1 MSAINLF
8 QLLPAVYRMRDAQ
21 IASTQTLLTPAQQ
34 AQLTALLQM
43 QTMQQTLSSDQ
54 LAELQQLQTLAARG
68 PLESLLLVVS
78 EQLSAVA
85 YDLDQLYDNQFIETC
100 AQWVIPYI
108 GDLIGYQSVAGIAP
122 AVDNPRAEVAE
133 TISLRRRKGTILV
146 IEQLARDATGWGAH
160 AKEQFQVLAD
170 TQYMK
175 HIRPRNYYAP
185 NLRQWKPGIFM
196 DTGFDETA
204 HKVDV
209 RRIDSMQW
217 NAHGQYNI
225 QNIAVFLWS
234 LSAYS
239 VTQSPLTTMAEGNTQ
254 CFRFSPLNQDVPLF
268 HRAISQG
275 EQIAAAA
282 GPANVPDRL
291 LRRVLCADLTE
302 GVGGTYYGQGASLAL
317 YLNKQLLNPYQI
329 GVADLAGKDG
339 AWANL
344 STTGPDAGPFQND
357 ELVVLVDPELGRLAL
372 ADNYSGQTLSATWYY
387 GANANMGGGEYERNT
402 TASPFEV
409 NDSAYVVPFP
419 DPRFPGLQDALTYA
433 LGLLPLGNAVAV
445 EISGESAAQQA
456 IDLPLNDFPFVSAS
470 VTMTTALS
478 VDLPANTTLELRSAN
493 QTVQTLLLDGA
504 LTVTGDAGSQFLLN
518 GIVIAA
524 QETFTP
530 PGTAPALL
538 NVPLAR
544 PSSAGN
550 TENLLAE
557 LTLTDCT
564 LVPGWG
570 FKAATDDGK
579 PQKPTH
585 ANTPVLQLAAN
596 AVALTATN
604 SILGAILSNPL
615 ATVSL
620 TNCIVDSTDPSN
632 TAYAAVDAPTGATTN
647 ENSGGAALTM
657 NGCTVVGRVHA
668 SVLQYVSDCI
678 FWAYDNKKG
687 TAALVAD
694 RRQQGCVRFSFLPIG
709 AVVPAQYECVQQK
722 VAGAF
727 PAFVTTLYGQPG
739 YLKLMAC
746 TDNSIRRGADDGS
759 EMGAYHFVMAPQRES
774 DLQIRLQEYV
784 PVGMEFGIVYQT

>member
-1 MSAINLF
+1 MSGINLF

-21 IASTQTLLTPAQQ
+21 IASAQTLLTPAQQ

-43 QTMQQTLSSDQ
+43 QTMPQTLSSDQ
-54 LAELQQLQTLAARG
+54 LAELQQLQTLAGCG

-78 EQLSAVA
+78 EQLQAVA

-108 GDLIGYQSVAGIAP
+108 GDLIGYRSVAGIAP
-122 AVDNPRAEVAE
+122 EVDNPRSEVAE

-175 HIRPRNYYAP
+175 HNRPRNFYAP
-185 NLRQWKPGIFM
+185 NLRQWKPGIYM

-209 RRIDSMQW
+209 RRIDSTQW

-239 VTQSPLTTMAEGNTQ
+239 VTQSPLTKMELGNAQ
-254 CFRFSPLNQDVPLF
+254 CFRFSALNQDVPLF
-268 HRAISQG
+268 HAAISQG

-291 LRRVLCADLTE
+291 LRRVLCADLTQS
-302 GVGGTYYGQGASLAL
+302 VGGAYYGQGASLAL

-344 STTGPDAGPFQND
+344 SPTEGPFKNG
-357 ELVVLVDPELGRLAL
+357 ELVVLIDPELGRLAL
-372 ADNYSGQTLSATWYY
+372 ANNYSGQPLSATWYY
-387 GANANMGGGEYERNT
+387 GANANMGGGEYARNT
-402 TASPFEV
+402 TTSPFAV
-409 NDSAYVVPFP
+409 DDPAYVVPFP
-419 DPRFPGLQDALTYA
+419 DPRFAGLQDALTYA
-433 LGLLPLGNAVAV
+433 VGLLPLGNAVAV
-445 EISGESAAQQA
+445 EISGESAAQDA
-456 IDLPLNDFPFVSAS
+456 SDLALNEFPFVSAS

-478 VDLPANTTLELRSAN
+478 VDLPANTTLELRSADP
-493 QTVQTLLLDGA
+493 TVQTLLLDGA
-504 LTVTGDAGSQFLLN
+504 LTVTGDARSRFLLN
-518 GIVIAA
+518 GIVMAA
-524 QETFTP
+524 QATFTP
-530 PGTAPALL
+530 PATAPALL
-538 NVPLAR
+538 NVPLVR
-544 PSSAGN
+544 PISAGS

-570 FKAATDDGK
+570 FQAATDNGK
-579 PQKPTH
+579 PQK
-585 ANTPVLQLAAN
+585 AAQAKAPVLQLAAN
-596 AVALTATN
+596 TVALTATN
-604 SILGAILSNPL
+604 SILGGILSNPL

-620 TNCIVDSTDPSN
+620 TNCIVDATDPSN
-632 TAYAAVDAPTGATTN
+632 TAYAAVDAATD
-647 ENSGGAALTM
+647 EKSGGAALTM

-687 TAALVAD
+687 TGALVAD
-694 RRQQGCVRFSFLPIG
+694 RRQQGCVRFSFLPFG
-709 AVVPAQYECVQQK
+709 AVVPAQYECVQQA
-722 VAGAF
+722 VAGVF
-727 PAFVTTLYGQPG
+727 PVFVTTLYGQPG

-746 TDNSIRRGADDGS
+746 TDDSIRRGASDGS

>member
-21 IASTQTLLTPAQQ
+21 IASAQTLLTPAQQ
-34 AQLTALLQM
+34 SQLAALLQM
-43 QTMQQTLSSDQ
+43 QALQQTLSSDQ
-54 LAELQQLQTLAARG
+54 LAELALLQTLAARG

-78 EQLSAVA
+78 EQMNAVA
-85 YDLDQLYDNQFIETC
+85 YDLDQLYDDQFIETC

-108 GDLIGYQSVAGIAP
+108 GDLIGYQSVVGIAP

-133 TISLRRRKGTILV
+133 TISLRRRKGTVLV

-160 AKEQFQVLAD
+160 AKEEFQVLAD

-185 NLRQWKPGIFM
+185 NLRHWKPGVYT

-209 RRIDSMQW
+209 RRIDSTKW
-217 NAHGQYNI
+217 NGQGQYNI

-234 LSAYS
+234 LGACS
-239 VTQSPLTTMAEGNTQ
+239 VTQSPLTAMDASNKQ
-254 CFRFSPLNQDVPLF
+254 CFRFSALNQDVPLF

-291 LRRVLCADLTE
+291 LRRVLCADLSQ
-302 GVGGTYYGQGASLAL
+302 GVGATYYGQGASLAL

-344 STTGPDAGPFQND
+344 STSEPDPGPLANP
-357 ELVVLVDPELGRLAL
+357 EYAVLVDPELGRLAL
-372 ADNYSGQTLSATWYY
+372 ADQYKGQQLSATWYY
-387 GANANMGGGEYERNT
+387 GANANIGGGEYARNT
-402 TASPFEV
+402 TASPFAV
-409 NDSAYVVPFP
+409 TNPAYVVPFP
-419 DPRFPGLQDALTYA
+419 DGRFPGLQDALTYA
-433 LGLLPLGNAVAV
+433 VNLMALGNAVAV
-445 EISGESAAQQA
+445 EISGESAT
-456 IDLPLNDFPFVSAS
+456 DLATDESVANAFPFVSAS

-478 VDLPANTTLELRSAN
+478 VDLPANTTLELRSADE
-493 QTVQTLLLDGA
+493 TVQTLLLDGA

-518 GIVIAA
+518 GIVMAA
-524 QETFTP
+524 QDKFKP
-530 PGTAPALL
+530 PAKEPALL
-538 NVPLAR
+538 NIPLTR
-544 PSSAGN
+544 LGGSA
-550 TENLLAE
+550 ENLLAE

-564 LVPGWG
+564 LVPGWR
-570 FKAATDDGK
+570 FEAASADGK
-579 PQKPTH
+579 PQQAAEP
-585 ANTPVLQLAAN
+585 NTPVLQLGAN
-596 AVALTATN
+596 AVALAATN
-604 SILGAILSNPL
+604 SILGGIRSNPL

-620 TNCIVDSTDPSN
+620 TNCIVDATDPGN
-632 TAYAAVDAPTGATTN
+632 TAYDATTDAT
-647 ENSGGAALTM
+647 SGGGAALTM

-668 SVLQYVSDCI
+668 SVLQYVSDCV
-678 FWAYDNKKG
+678 FWANDDRRG
-687 TAALVAD
+687 TSALVAD
-694 RRQQGCVRFSFLPIG
+694 RRQQGCVRFSFLPFR
-709 AVVPAQYECVQQK
+709 AVVPAQYQCVQQT
-722 VAGAF
+722 VAGVF
-727 PAFVTTLYGQPG
+727 PAFVTTRYGQPA

-746 TDNSIRRGADDGS
+746 TDDSIRRGADDGS

>member
-1 MSAINLF
+1 MSAIDLF
-8 QLLPAVYRMRDAQ
+8 QLLPAVYRVRDAQ
-21 IASTQTLLTPAQQ
+21 IASAQTLLTPAQQ

-43 QTMQQTLSSDQ
+43 QAMQQTLSSDQ
-54 LAELQQLQTLAARG
+54 LAELQLLQTLAARG

-78 EQLSAVA
+78 EQLNAMA
-85 YDLDQLYDNQFIETC
+85 YDLDQLYDDQFIETC

-108 GDLIGYQSVAGIAP
+108 GDLIGYQSVTGIAP

-160 AKEQFQVLAD
+160 AKEEFQVLAD

-185 NLRQWKPGIFM
+185 NLRNWKPGVYI
-196 DTGFDETA
+196 DTGFDATA

-209 RRIDSMQW
+209 RRIDSTKW
-217 NAHGQYNI
+217 NGHGQYNI

-234 LSAYS
+234 LGAYS
-239 VTQSPLTTMAEGNTQ
+239 VTQSPLTAMAPGNTQ
-254 CFRFSPLNQDVPLF
+254 CFRFSALNQDVPLF

-291 LRRVLCADLTE
+291 LRRALCADLSQ
-302 GVGGTYYGQGASLAL
+302 GVGAAYYGQGASLAL

-344 STTGPDAGPFQND
+344 STSSPLAGPFANP
-357 ELVVLVDPELGRLAL
+357 EYVVLVDPELGRLAL
-372 ADNYSGQTLSATWYY
+372 ADKYAGQQLSASWYY
-387 GANANMGGGEYERNT
+387 GANANMGGGEYARNT
-402 TASPFEV
+402 TASPFAV
-409 NDSAYVVPFP
+409 TNPAYVVPFP
-419 DPRFPGLQDALTYA
+419 DPRFGGVQDALTYA
-433 LGLLPLGNAVAV
+433 VGLLALGNAVAV
-445 EISGESAAQQA
+445 EISGESATGDTV
-456 IDLPLNDFPFVSAS
+456 DLAANEFPFVSAS

-478 VDLPANTTLELRSAN
+478 VDLPANTTLELRSADE
-493 QTVQTLLLDGA
+493 TVQTLLLDGA

-518 GIVIAA
+518 GIVMAA
-524 QETFTP
+524 QATFKP
-530 PGTAPALL
+530 PAKAPALL

-544 PSSAGN
+544 PSG

-570 FKAATDDGK
+570 FDAATNGGK
-579 PQKPTH
+579 PQK
-585 ANTPVLQLAAN
+585 AAEAKAPVLQLAAN
-596 AVALTATN
+596 AVALTATG
-604 SILGAILSNPL
+604 SILGGIQSNPL

-620 TNCIVDSTDPSN
+620 TNCIVDATGPGN
-632 TAYAAVDAPTGATTN
+632 TAYAAVDTATVN
-647 ENSGGAALTM
+647 QSGGAALTM

-678 FWAYDNKKG
+678 FWADDDRRG
-687 TAALVAD
+687 TPGLVAD
-694 RRQQGCVRFSFLPIG
+694 RRQQGCVRFSFLPFR
-709 AVVPAQYECVQQK
+709 AVVPAQYQCVHQA
-722 VAGAF
+722 VAGVF

>member
-43 QTMQQTLSSDQ
+43 QAMQQTLSSDQ

-78 EQLSAVA
+78 EQLNALA
-85 YDLDQLYDNQFIETC
+85 YDVDQLYDDQFIETC

-108 GDLIGYQSVAGIAP
+108 GDLIGYQSVTGIAP
-122 AVDNPRAEVAE
+122 EVDNPRAEVAE

-160 AKEQFQVLAD
+160 AKEEFQVLAD

-175 HIRPRNYYAP
+175 HIRPRNFYSP
-185 NLRQWKPGIFM
+185 NLRRWKPGVYM

-209 RRIDSMQW
+209 RRIDSTKW
-217 NAHGQYNI
+217 NGHGQYNI

-234 LSAYS
+234 LGAYS
-239 VTQSPLTTMAEGNTQ
+239 VTQSPLTPIAPSDQQ
-254 CFRFSPLNQDVPLF
+254 CFRFSALNQDVPLF

-275 EQIAAAA
+275 EQIAEAA

-291 LRRVLCADLTE
+291 LRRVLCADLSQ
-302 GVGGTYYGQGASLAL
+302 GVGSTYYGQGASLAL

-329 GVADLAGKDG
+329 CVADLAGQDG

-344 STTGPDAGPFQND
+344 STTEGPFQNT
-357 ELVVLVDPELGRLAL
+357 EYVVLVDPELGRLAL
-372 ADNYSGQTLSATWYY
+372 ADNYKGQTLSASWYY
-387 GANANMGGGEYERNT
+387 GANANLGGGEYARDT
-402 TASPFEV
+402 TTNPFAV
-409 NDSAYVVPFP
+409 TDPAYVVPFP
-419 DPRFPGLQDALTYA
+419 DGRFAGLQDALNYA
-433 LGLLPLGNAVAV
+433 VNLLALGNAVAV
-445 EISGESAAQQA
+445 EISGESVLEDASDLAANA
-456 IDLPLNDFPFVSAS
+456 FPFVSAS
-470 VTMTTALS
+470 VIMTTGLS
-478 VDLPANTTLELRSAN
+478 VDLPANTTLELRSADE
-493 QTVQTLLLDGA
+493 TVQTLLLDA
-504 LTVTGDAGSQFLLN
+504 AFTVTGDAGSQFLLN
-518 GIVIAA
+518 GIVMAA

-538 NVPLAR
+538 DIPLTR
-544 PSSAGN
+544 LSGSA
-550 TENLLAE
+550 ENLLGK
-557 LTLTDCT
+557 LILTDCT
-564 LVPGWG
+564 LVPGWS
-570 FKAATDDGK
+570 FDAAPADNK
-579 PQKPTH
+579 PQEAAEP
-585 ANTPVLQLAAN
+585 NSPVLQLGAN

-604 SILGAILSNPL
+604 SIFGGIRSNPL
-615 ATVSL
+615 ATVTL
-620 TNCIVDSTDPSN
+620 TNCIVDATHPGN
-632 TAYAAVDAPTGATTN
+632 TAYEATD
-647 ENSGGAALTM
+647 ESSGGAALTM

-678 FWAYDNKKG
+678 FWGNADKKG
-687 TAALVAD
+687 TSALVAD
-694 RRQQGCVRFSFLPIG
+694 RRQQGCVRFSFLPFK
-709 AVVPAQYECVQQK
+709 AVVPAQYQCVQQA
-722 VAGAF
+722 VAGVW
-727 PAFVTTLYGQPG
+727 PAFVTTRYGQPG

-746 TDNSIRRGADDGS
+746 TDDSIRRGADDGS

>member
-1 MSAINLF
+1 MSGINLF

-21 IASTQTLLTPAQQ
+21 IASAQTLLTPAQQ

-43 QTMQQTLSSDQ
+43 QAMQETLSSDQ
-54 LAELQQLQTLAARG
+54 RAELQLLQTLAARG

-78 EQLSAVA
+78 EQLEAVA
-85 YDLDQLYDNQFIETC
+85 YDLDQLYDDQFIETC

-108 GDLIGYQSVAGIAP
+108 GDLIGYRSVTGIAP

-160 AKEQFQVLAD
+160 AKEEFQVLAD

-175 HIRPRNYYAP
+175 HIRPRNFYAP
-185 NLRQWKPGIFM
+185 NLRQWKPGIYIN
-196 DTGFDETA
+196 TGFDETA

-209 RRIDSMQW
+209 RRIDSTKW
-217 NAHGQYNI
+217 NGQGQYNI

-234 LSAYS
+234 LGAYS
-239 VTQSPLTTMAEGNTQ
+239 VTQSPLTKMEPRNTH
-254 CFRFSPLNQDVPLF
+254 CFRFSALNQDVPLF

-291 LRRVLCADLTE
+291 LQRVLCTDLSQ

-344 STTGPDAGPFQND
+344 SPTKGPFKNS
-357 ELVVLVDPELGRLAL
+357 ELVVLIDPELGRLAL
-372 ADNYSGQTLSATWYY
+372 ADKYWRHTLSATWYY
-387 GANANMGGGEYERNT
+387 GANANMGGGEYARNT
-402 TASPFEV
+402 PANPFAV
-409 NDSAYVVPFP
+409 TNPAYVVPFP
-419 DPRFPGLQDALTYA
+419 DPRFGGLQDALKYA
-433 LGLLPLGNAVAV
+433 VGLLALGNAVAV
-445 EISGESAAQQA
+445 EISGEPAAQGA
-456 IDLPLNDFPFVSAS
+456 SDLAAHEFPFMSAS

-478 VDLPANTTLELRSAN
+478 VDLPANTTLELRSADE
-493 QTVQTLLLDGA
+493 TVQTLLLDGA

-518 GIVIAA
+518 GIVMAA
-524 QETFTP
+524 LETFTP

-538 NVPLAR
+538 DVPLAR
-544 PSSAGN
+544 PTTGA
-550 TENLLAE
+550 ENRLE
-557 LTLTDCT
+557 QLTLTDCT

-570 FKAATDDGK
+570 FQAATDDGK
-579 PQKPTH
+579 PQKVAQP
-585 ANTPVLQLAAN
+585 NTPVLQLGAN
-596 AVALTATN
+596 AVALKATN
-604 SILGAILSNPL
+604 SILGGIRSNPL

-620 TNCIVDSTDPSN
+620 TNCIVDATDPGN
-632 TAYAAVDAPTGATTN
+632 TAYAATEQAHGAIELTRLSG
-647 ENSGGAALTM
+647 EKSGGAALTM

-678 FWAYDNKKG
+678 FWAYHDKKG
-687 TAALVAD
+687 NAGLVAD
-694 RRQQGCVRFSFLPIG
+694 RRQQGCMRFSFLPFR
-709 AVVPAQYECVQQK
+709 AAVPAQYECVRQA
-722 VAGAF
+722 VAGVF
-727 PAFVTTLYGQPG
+727 PVFVTTLYGQPG

-746 TDNSIRRGADDGS
+746 TDDSIRRGADDGS

-784 PVGMEFGIVYQT
+784 PMGMEFGIVYQT

>member
-21 IASTQTLLTPAQQ
+21 IASAQTLLTPAQQ

-43 QTMQQTLSSDQ
+43 QAMQQTLSSDQ
-54 LAELQQLQTLAARG
+54 LAELELLQTLAGRG

-78 EQLSAVA
+78 EQLNAMS
-85 YDLDQLYDNQFIETC
+85 YDLDQLYDDQFIETC

-108 GDLIGYQSVAGIAP
+108 GDLIGYQSVTGIAP

-175 HIRPRNYYAP
+175 HIRPRNFYAP
-185 NLRQWKPGIFM
+185 NLRHSKPGIYI

-209 RRIDSMQW
+209 RRIDSTKW
-217 NAHGQYNI
+217 NGQGQYNI

-234 LSAYS
+234 LNAYS
-239 VTQSPLTTMAEGNTQ
+239 VTQSPLTAMESGNKQ
-254 CFRFSPLNQDVPLF
+254 CFRFSALNQDVPLF

-282 GPANVPDRL
+282 RPANVPDRL
-291 LRRVLCADLTE
+291 LRRVLCADLTQ
-302 GVGGTYYGQGASLAL
+302 GVGATYYGQGASLAL

-339 AWANL
+339 AWTNL
-344 STTGPDAGPFQND
+344 STTKGPFKNT
-357 ELVVLVDPELGRLAL
+357 ELVALVDPELGRLAL
-372 ADNYSGQTLSATWYY
+372 ADKYKGQQLSATWYY
-387 GANANMGGGEYERNT
+387 GANANIGGGEYARNT
-402 TASPFEV
+402 SANPFAV
-409 NDSAYVVPFP
+409 TNPAYVVPFP
-419 DPRFPGLQDALTYA
+419 DPRFGGLQDALTYA
-433 LGLLPLGNAVAV
+433 LTLLPLGNAVAV
-445 EISGESAAQQA
+445 EISGEPATQDATDLAA
-456 IDLPLNDFPFVSAS
+456 NEFPFVSAS

-478 VDLPANTTLELRSAN
+478 VDLPANTTLELRSADE
-493 QTVQTLLLDGA
+493 TVQTLLLDGA
-504 LTVTGDAGSQFLLN
+504 LTVTGNAGSQFLVN
-518 GIVIAA
+518 GIVMAA
-524 QETFTP
+524 QESFKP
-530 PGTAPALL
+530 PANEPALV
-538 NVPLAR
+538 NIPLTR
-544 PSSAGN
+544 LSGSA
-550 TENLLAE
+550 ENLLAE

-564 LVPGWG
+564 LVPGWH
-570 FKAATDDGK
+570 FEAAPADGK
-579 PQKPTH
+579 PQQAAEPK
-585 ANTPVLQLAAN
+585 TPVLQLNAN
-596 AVALTATN
+596 AVALTAKN
-604 SILGAILSNPL
+604 SILGGIRSNPL

-620 TNCIVDSTDPSN
+620 TNCIVDATDSGN
-632 TAYAAVDAPTGATTN
+632 TAYAATDET
-647 ENSGGAALTM
+647 SGGAALTM

-678 FWAYDNKKG
+678 FWASDDRRG
-687 TAALVAD
+687 TSGLVAD
-694 RRQQGCVRFSFLPIG
+694 RRQQGCVRFSFLPFR
-709 AVVPAQYECVQQK
+709 AVVPAQYQCVQQM
-722 VAGAF
+722 VAGVF
-727 PAFVTTLYGQPG
+727 PAFVTTRYGQPG

-746 TDNSIRRGADDGS
+746 TDDAIRRGADDGS

>member
-21 IASTQTLLTPAQQ
+21 IASAQTLLTPAQQ

-43 QTMQQTLSSDQ
+43 QTMQETLSSDQ
-54 LAELQQLQTLAARG
+54 LAELQLLQTLAARG

-78 EQLSAVA
+78 EQLETVA
-85 YDLDQLYDNQFIETC
+85 YDLDQLYDDQFIETC

-108 GDLIGYQSVAGIAP
+108 GDLIGYQSVTGIAP

-160 AKEQFQVLAD
+160 AKEEFQVLAD

-175 HIRPRNYYAP
+175 HIRPGNFYAP
-185 NLRQWKPGIFM
+185 NLRHWKPGIYV

-209 RRIDSMQW
+209 RRIDSTKW
-217 NAHGQYNI
+217 NGQGQYNI

-234 LSAYS
+234 LGAYS
-239 VTQSPLTTMAEGNTQ
+239 VTQSPLTAMAPGNTQ
-254 CFRFSPLNQDVPLF
+254 CFRFSALNQDVPLF
-268 HRAISQG
+268 HQAISQG
-275 EQIAAAA
+275 EQIAAVA

-291 LRRVLCADLTE
+291 LRRVLCADLSQ

-317 YLNKQLLNPYQI
+317 YLNKVLLNPYQI

-344 STTGPDAGPFQND
+344 STANGPFKD
-357 ELVVLVDPELGRLAL
+357 SELVVLVDPELGRLAL
-372 ADNYSGQTLSATWYY
+372 ADKYKRQQLSASWYY
-387 GANANMGGGEYERNT
+387 GANANMGGGEYARNT
-402 TASPFEV
+402 TASPFAV
-409 NDSAYVVPFP
+409 TNPAYVVPFP
-419 DPRFPGLQDALTYA
+419 DGRFAGLQDALTYA
-433 LGLLPLGNAVAV
+433 VGLLALGNAVAV
-445 EISGESAAQQA
+445 EISGEPAAQDA
-456 IDLPLNDFPFVSAS
+456 SDLAANEFPFVSAS

-478 VDLPANTTLELRSAN
+478 VDLPANSTLELRSADE
-493 QTVQTLLLDGA
+493 TVQTLLLDGA

-518 GIVIAA
+518 GMVMAA

-544 PSSAGN
+544 PGGAEK
-550 TENLLAE
+550 ENLLAE

-570 FKAATDDGK
+570 FEAATDDGK
-579 PQKPTH
+579 PQKAAQP
-585 ANTPVLQLAAN
+585 NTPVLQLGAN
-596 AVALTATN
+596 AVALTAAN
-604 SILGAILSNPL
+604 SILGGIRSNPL

-620 TNCIVDSTDPSN
+620 TNCIVDATEPGN
-632 TAYAAVDAPTGATTN
+632 TAYAATDEA
-647 ENSGGAALTM
+647 SGGAALTM

-678 FWAYDNKKG
+678 FWASDNKKG
-687 TAALVAD
+687 SAGLVAD
-694 RRQQGCVRFSFLPIG
+694 RRQQGCVRFSFLPFG
-709 AVVPAQYECVQQK
+709 AVVPARYECVQQA
-722 VAGAF
+722 VAAVF
-727 PAFVTTLYGQPG
+727 PAFVTTRYGQPG

-774 DLQIRLQEYV
+774 DLRIRLQEYV